1 MNQLPSMNFFTEERM
16 LEFWGYVRQLLSSVS
31 PMVMLA
37 VALIALGLFLVIIIN
52 TFKQAASKNDD
63 DDDEIEV
70 KHY

>member
-37 VALIALGLFLVIIIN
+37 VALIALGLFLVVIIN
-52 TFKQAASKNDD
+52 TFKQAASK
-63 DDDEIEV
+63 DDDEEFEV